1 MAFTGSP
8 GASQEQRPGWQCG
21 GLPEVA
27 GQRKRAIMETLTFSF
42 LLRRPLSPKL
52 GCTGN
57 QYLSGARQ
65 KKKRSLRS
73 LFCLSLPRSA
83 PPLATSSLF
92 VSVLLSLTQ
101 IHTISISLSVFPS
114 SPSLLFLS
122 QPSRLAFIKVLSPLD
137 RPDGVFLPIKGPANN
152 KQV

>member
-1 MAFTGSP
+1 MAVRST
-8 GASQEQRPGWQCG
+8 AG
-21 GLPEVA
+21 GGGTAEESHNGNPYFLFPTEATVIA
-27 GQRKRAIMETLTFSF
+27 EARLHRKSILKWSETE
-42 LLRRPLSPKL
+42 
-52 GCTGN
+52 
-57 QYLSGARQ
+57 
-65 KKKRSLRS
+65 KKRSLRS
-73 LFCLSLPRSA
+73 LFCLSLPRSV

-92 VSVLLSLTQ
+92 VSVLPSLTQ

-122 QPSRLAFIKVLSPLD
+122 QPSRLAFIKVLSPRD